1 MFVIIF
7 LQSGTNFMKCL
18 LQFYFAIDEQSIRGK
33 SELEQVQDNT
43 TEEFDYN
50 GAQFTL
56 QEIRWDGRIDMHNAL
71 YAYHK
76 NVGHQKNGITKII
89 LRQCL
94 VVY

>member
-56 QEIRWDGRIDMHNAL
+56 HEIR
-71 YAYHK
+71 
-76 NVGHQKNGITKII
+76 
-89 LRQCL
+89 
-94 VVY
+94 